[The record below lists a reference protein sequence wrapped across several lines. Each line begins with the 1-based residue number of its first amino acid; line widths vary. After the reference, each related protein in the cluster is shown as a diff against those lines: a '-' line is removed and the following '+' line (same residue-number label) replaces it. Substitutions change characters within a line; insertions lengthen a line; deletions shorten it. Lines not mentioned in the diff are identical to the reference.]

1 MKRFLCTLGN
11 HAAAPGEVRNQGFAF
26 SRCRCCGRDLV
37 RSNRAWRTVPRGF
50 RVVWRRPAA
59 GPAEFSAA
67 QLLLDLPAAGRALT
81 IVARRRRRRIA
92 AMVELAVTG
101 LRVLLEA
108 GAQRV
113 RTWRRALTAPRP
125 ARPLL
130 LRLPAH

>member
-26 SRCRCCGRDLV
+26 SRCRGCGRDLV
-37 RSNRAWRTVPRGF
+37 RSNRAWRTVPKGF
-50 RVVWRRPAA
+50 RVVWRPAA
-59 GPAEFSAA
+59 APAEFSAA
-67 QLLLDLPAAGRALT
+67 QFLLDLPAAGRALT
-81 IVARRRRRRIA
+81 VVAGRRRRRIA

-101 LRVLLEA
+101 LRVLLDA

-113 RTWRRALTAPRP
+113 RTWRLALIAPRRSRP
-125 ARPLL
+125 AL